1 MNIKNIN
8 LKHGLFLAPLAGVS
22 DNAFR
27 QVCRECGAEYT
38 VTEMISAKAVTFK
51 NKKTVSLAYLEDREL
66 PASIQLFGS
75 DEESMGEAAKY
86 MRDNFKMSAID
97 INMGCP
103 VPKIIGGGDGSALM
117 RTPVLAGKI
126 MAAVVKA
133 VEPAG
138 DFAIPVTVKIR
149 SGWNSAEKNAA
160 EIAKIAEDSG
170 ISAVFIHGR
179 TREQMYSPPVDFD
192 IIREVKNSVKIPVI
206 GNGDIFS
213 ADNAAEMI
221 ARTNCDGVMVGRGSF
236 GNPWIF
242 AEILCRFEGREYT
255 PPSASEKMRLIKKHL
270 DKTVLYKGEK
280 TAVLEAR
287 KHLSWYIKGCKD
299 SAAARNKI
307 NSAADYSL
315 MLDIVSEVMISTEMS
330 SSRQ

>member
-1 MNIKNIN
+1 MKIKNIN

-27 QVCRECGAEYT
+27 QICRECGAEYT
-38 VTEMISAKAVTFK
+38 VTEMISAKAINFR
-51 NKKTVSLAYLEDREL
+51 NKKTINLAHLNPCEL

-75 DEESMGEAAKY
+75 DDESMREAAKY
-86 MRDNFKMSAID
+86 MCDNFKISALD

-103 VPKIIGGGDGSALM
+103 APKIIGGGDGGALM

-126 MAAVVKA
+126 MSAVVKS
-133 VEPAG
+133 VESVKSTG
-138 DFAIPVTVKIR
+138 DFDIPVTVKIR
-149 SGWNSAEKNAA
+149 SGWNNTERNAA

-170 ISAVFIHGR
+170 ISAIFIHGR

-192 IIREVKNSVKIPVI
+192 IIRKVKESVNIPVI

-213 ADNAAEMI
+213 AENAAEMLS
-221 ARTNCDGVMVGRGSF
+221 RTNCDGIMIGRGAF

-242 AEILCRFEGREYT
+242 AEIISRFEGLDFT
-255 PPSASEKMRLIKKHL
+255 PPSGAEKMNLIKKHL
-270 DKTVLYKGEK
+270 DKMIFYKGEK

-287 KHLSWYIKGCKD
+287 KHLAWYIRGCKD

-307 NSAADYSL
+307 NSATDYSH
-315 MLDIVSEVMISTEMS
+315 MLDIISEVIL
-330 SSRQ
+330 